1 MIDNDYDDDDS
12 DDVLIY
18 YRATKK
24 LVFALELV

>member
-1 MIDNDYDDDDS
+1 MIDNDYDDD